1 MFYYHYEATEIVDN
15 WRWKVVSWKSNW
27 SIQDVFCF
35 KTCSKYQ
42 KSKFELSFLQMKLAV
57 FWGGRISVRTGK
69 DMRACSSCFQ
79 YFLDKQLFRPYKE
92 PWWYPLCAISVQQ
105 NLRTL
110 HEKKHIKCNK
120 HLHDARYFYTILVYQ
135 RGPFAYRQ
143 IKCFDTKCFYALCIV
158 SNRFIFQFLGNV
170 CKHYPHIA
178 FKFEEEKSNYFGTYY
193 NGRSYLEESCFELNH
208 HQNCIAVCVL
218 VTDTF

>member
-27 SIQDVFCF
+27 SIQNVFYF

-42 KSKFELSFLQMKLAV
+42 KRKFELSFLQMQLAV

-69 DMRACSSCFQ
+69 DMWACSSCFQ

-92 PWWYPLCAISVQQ
+92 PWWYPLCAISVKQ

-143 IKCFDTKCFYALCIV
+143 IKCFDTKCFFLNTLCV
-158 SNRFIFQFLGNV
+158 SW
-170 CKHYPHIA
+170 
-178 FKFEEEKSNYFGTYY
+178 
-193 NGRSYLEESCFELNH
+193 
-208 HQNCIAVCVL
+208 
-218 VTDTF
+218 VTDLFFNFWAMFVSITRILHLNSKKKRATILAHTIMVGHTWKNLALN

>member
-1 MFYYHYEATEIVDN
+1 MMHDIFIQYLFTKEVLLRID
-15 WRWKVVSWKSNW
+15 KSNV
-27 SIQDVFCF
+27 STQNVFF
-35 KTCSKYQ
+35 K
-42 KSKFELSFLQMKLAV
+42 
-57 FWGGRISVRTGK
+57 
-69 DMRACSSCFQ
+69 
-79 YFLDKQLFRPYKE
+79 
-92 PWWYPLCAISVQQ
+92 
-105 NLRTL
+105 
-110 HEKKHIKCNK
+110 
-120 HLHDARYFYTILVYQ
+120 
-135 RGPFAYRQ
+135 
-143 IKCFDTKCFYALCIV
+143 YALCIV